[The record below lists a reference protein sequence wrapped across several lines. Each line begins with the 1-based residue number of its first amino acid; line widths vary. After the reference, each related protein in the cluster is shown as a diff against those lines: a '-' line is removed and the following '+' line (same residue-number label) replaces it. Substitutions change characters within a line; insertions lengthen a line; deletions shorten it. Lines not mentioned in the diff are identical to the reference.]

1 MKIALKTRKW
11 FQRSENGSIT
21 KWLQKPENDTEGQKW
36 PQRSKLGSKGQN
48 MALQYKNFWLHPYN
62 LTTKP
67 EIGFKDP
74 NLGMNWRQRSIYG
87 SWGHN
92 LAPEA
97 MTKLQRPKLGP
108 RGWNW
113 VSGASRYFPKG
124 CVGELLSC
132 KQLFPSS
139 GKHQLRRDE

>member
-1 MKIALKTRKW
+1 MTLKAKNGLKGPSLAAKVRTWHFNTKIFGYIA
-11 FQRSENGSIT
+11 
-21 KWLQKPENDTEGQKW
+21 
-36 PQRSKLGSKGQN
+36 
-48 MALQYKNFWLHPYN
+48 YN

-87 SWGHN
+87 SRGHN

-108 RGWNW
+108 RG
-113 VSGASRYFPKG
+113 
-124 CVGELLSC
+124 
-132 KQLFPSS
+132 
-139 GKHQLRRDE
+139 